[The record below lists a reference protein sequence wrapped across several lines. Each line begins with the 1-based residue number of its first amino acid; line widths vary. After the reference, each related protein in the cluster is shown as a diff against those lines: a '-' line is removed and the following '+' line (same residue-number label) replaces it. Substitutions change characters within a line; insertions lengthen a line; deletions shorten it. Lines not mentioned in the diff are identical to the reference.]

1 MNGHGMDKRTLMTTK
16 RTVLQGLYPYLWYNF
31 SV

>member
-16 RTVLQGLYPYLWYNF
+16 RTVLQGLYPYL
-31 SV
+31 